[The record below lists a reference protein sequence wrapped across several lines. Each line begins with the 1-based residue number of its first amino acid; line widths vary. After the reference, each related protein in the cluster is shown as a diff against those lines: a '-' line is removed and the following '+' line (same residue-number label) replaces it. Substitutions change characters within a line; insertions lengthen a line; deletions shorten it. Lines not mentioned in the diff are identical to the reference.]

1 VTTRL
6 LTLITSLV
14 LSYYSFE
21 LFAEEQPGEE
31 SLLKAVFIYNFAK
44 FTRWPD
50 EAWNEKGP
58 SLQIC
63 TIGYD
68 PLANALLRL
77 HGKTLRDHPVNIE
90 LKENT
95 AQLNSCH
102 VLYLAN
108 TLTHEAIQITQNLHA
123 MPILTISEIPS
134 FSKSGGMI
142 ELYHSDDRIRFKI
155 NLTIIREAGL
165 DLSSRLLKLATIVH
179 TQQ

>member
-14 LSYYSFE
+14 LSYFSFE
-21 LFAEEQPGEE
+21 LFAEEHQGEE
-31 SLLKAVFIYNFAK
+31 NLLKAVFIYNFAK

-50 EAWNEKGP
+50 EVWNEKGP

-68 PLANALLRL
+68 PLAKALLRL
-77 HGKTLRDHPVNIE
+77 HGRTLREHPVNIE

-102 VLYLAN
+102 VLYVAN
-108 TLTHEAIQITQNLHA
+108 TVTHEAIEITQTLGS
-123 MPILTISEIPS
+123 MPILTISEMPN
-134 FSKSGGMI
+134 FSESGGMI
-142 ELYHSDDRIRFKI
+142 ELYHSDGRIRFKI
-155 NLTIIREAGL
+155 NLQIIREAGL
-165 DLSSRLLKLATIVH
+165 DLSSRLLKLATIVNN
-179 TQQ
+179 QQ